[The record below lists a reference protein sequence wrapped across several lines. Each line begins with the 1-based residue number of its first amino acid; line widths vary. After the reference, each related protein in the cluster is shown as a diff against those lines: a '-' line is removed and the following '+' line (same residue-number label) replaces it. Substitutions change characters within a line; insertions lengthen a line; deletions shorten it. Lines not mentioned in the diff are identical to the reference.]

1 MPPIDLNADMAEGLG
16 PWPMGADDALLAL
29 VSSANIA
36 CGLHAGDPRIMRDTV
51 RTAHARG
58 VAIGAHPGL
67 PDLVGFGRR
76 EMAIAPDDAHA
87 LVLYQVGA
95 LQAMAR
101 ACGARVTHVKP
112 HGALYT
118 MAARDDALAEAIARA
133 VRDADPALVLVGL
146 ADSASTRAGER
157 AGLRVAHEGFADRR
171 YTGGGTLVPR
181 THPDALVH
189 DVDDAVAQ
197 AIALATGAPVATID
211 GTTRTIRC
219 DTICL
224 HGDGPH
230 AVPFAH
236 AIREALAAHGV
247 TVAALA

>member
-1 MPPIDLNADMAEGLG
+1 MPTIDLNADMAEGLG

-36 CGLHAGDPRIMRDTV
+36 CGFHAGDPRIMRDTV
-51 RTAHARG
+51 RAAHTRG
-58 VAIGAHPGL
+58 VAVGAHPGF

-76 EMAIAPDDAHA
+76 ELAITPDDAHA

-118 MAARDDALAEAIARA
+118 MAARDDTLAEAIAHA
-133 VRDADPALVLVGL
+133 ARDADPALVLVGL
-146 ADSASTRAGER
+146 ADSASTRAAER
-157 AGLRVAHEGFADRR
+157 AGLRTAHEGFADRR
-171 YTGGGTLVPR
+171 YTGAGTLVPR
-181 THPDALVH
+181 THPDALI
-189 DVDDAVAQ
+189 DDRDTAVAQ
-197 AIALATGAPVATID
+197 AIALASGAPVTTID

-236 AIREALAAHGV
+236 AIREALGARGITIAPF
-247 TVAALA
+247 A